1 MNILLTGSAGFVGTH
16 TLRKLNTGEHTIMCL
31 DSMEPQVHPLHDAE
45 CWPRVGDTQ
54 LALYSGP
61 NVVIHLAAKVGVGQS
76 MSDPVDYVA
85 CNSLDTVKFLHNLSK
100 LPKLPKRLV
109 VASSMSVYGEGPRR
123 DDSWGKTEP
132 APCTETK
139 PPDLRS
145 IYALTKFDQ
154 EQLCLLWGNAHGVE
168 IVALRF
174 FNIYGPDQALT
185 NPYTGCL
192 AIFATRLLNGKA
204 PVIYEDGQQSR
215 DFIYVD
221 DVAEAVKHAALDE
234 RVTPGIY
241 NVGTGRAITIE
252 YAATTLASMLSVD
265 IKPTIT
271 GLKRTGDIRHCYA
284 DASKLHAT
292 GWKAKVSFEE
302 GMARY
307 AGWLLQQEKP
317 VDKFDT
323 AAKELADAGLV
334 K

>member
-16 TLRKLNTGEHTIMCL
+16 TLRKLNTGEHTIICL
-31 DSMEPQVHPLHDAE
+31 DSMEKQVHGEHDVE
-45 CWPRVGDTQ
+45 QWPRVGDTN
-54 LALYSGP
+54 LTLYSGP

-85 CNSLDTVKFLHNLSK
+85 CNSLDTAKLLHNLASLAK
-100 LPKLPKRLV
+100 KPKRLV
-109 VASSMSVYGEGPRR
+109 VASSMSVYGEGAYRYYT
-123 DDSWGKTEP
+123 DQLEP
-132 APCTETK
+132 SGTPETF
-139 PPDLRS
+139 PPDLHS

-168 IVALRF
+168 VVALRF

-265 IKPTIT
+265 IKPEIT

-284 DASKLHAT
+284 DATKLQAT

-317 VDKFDT
+317 VDKFDA
-323 AAKELADAGLV
+323 AAKELTDAGLV